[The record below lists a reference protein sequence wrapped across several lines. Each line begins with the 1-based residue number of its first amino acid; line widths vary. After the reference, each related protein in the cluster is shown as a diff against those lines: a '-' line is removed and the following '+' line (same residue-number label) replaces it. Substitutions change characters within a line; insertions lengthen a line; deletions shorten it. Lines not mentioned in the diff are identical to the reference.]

1 MDLHYIL
8 KGIIVGLTVSIPLGP
23 IGVIII
29 QKTIQKGRMAGFLA
43 GMGAAVADLFY
54 ASVAAFGLGVVMNFI
69 KEQEFYLQLVGSL
82 ILAIV
87 GMKIFYTNP
96 VKQLRSH
103 KSSKKG
109 FLEDFLSIF
118 LLTITNPIAVFVF
131 VAIFAG
137 ASFINTD
144 SGITNELF
152 LIIGVFLGGA
162 LWWYTLS
169 TVINIFRKKFR
180 LKQLFWINRISGII
194 IAILGVLAFLASFEP
209 VRKFFNID

>member
-1 MDLHYIL
+1 
-8 KGIIVGLTVSIPLGP
+8 
-23 IGVIII
+23 
-29 QKTIQKGRMAGFLA
+29 MAGFLA